1 MRVFYPATNPEPQ
14 LPPKSKAEQGLKAT
28 SPVQKPSDSTFAP
41 HAVAGFEVQQ
51 ATISWPNQ
59 EKKLD
64 VVLIHDEYGGKYV
77 AVGKEHPIE
86 TLSALE
92 GQEIVITTVD
102 GDVIHPDNVLLI
114 LTRDEDSLAGGW
126 VKDNGEDKYEWGS
139 ETIGT
144 VFDY

>member
-1 MRVFYPATNPEPQ
+1 
-14 LPPKSKAEQGLKAT
+14 
-28 SPVQKPSDSTFAP
+28 
-41 HAVAGFEVQQ
+41 
-51 ATISWPNQ
+51 
-59 EKKLD
+59 
-64 VVLIHDEYGGKYV
+64 V